1 MARLAALHQPCGS
14 VDDATRAFWPSYPR
28 FRAAASLALEFPT
41 NAGFLLPRRL
51 QMNKF
56 PTSGWFSDRCSLENS
71 QAERGTRGRMT
82 PMRSGV
88 GCCSPM
94 PTLAA
99 VPTGCSRHTRRLE
112 SKANWKG
119 HLELMPSHT
128 SAGIPRVLSLA
139 QPTADSLHL
148 GNFLGA
154 LRQWVPLQEDHEA
167 FYGIA
172 DLHALTVATP
182 PEVLRERILRS
193 AAQLIA
199 AGIDPAKA
207 TVFRQSQVAEHTQ
220 LSWVLGC
227 LTGYGQAQR
236 MTQFK
241 DKAAKMGPKATNV
254 GLFTYPVLMA
264 ADILL
269 YQADQVPVGEDQRQ
283 HLELTRDLAAR
294 FNSRYGD
301 TFVVP
306 EPYILPSVGRIA
318 DLAEPHSKMS
328 KSLSSPTGL
337 IELLDDPAVNVRKI
351 KSAVTDSG
359 REIVFDDVNK
369 PGVSNLLT
377 ILAALTGTPIDAL
390 VKRFEGQGY
399 GDLKS
404 AVADAVSEFAVPYR
418 KRTLELMDE
427 RSELES
433 ILAKGAD
440 RAREVASATL
450 ADVYEKVGVA

>member
-1 MARLAALHQPCGS
+1 MAPPNG
-14 VDDATRAFWPSYPR
+14 
-28 FRAAASLALEFPT
+28 
-41 NAGFLLPRRL
+41 AGR
-51 QMNKF
+51 
-56 PTSGWFSDRCSLENS
+56 
-71 QAERGTRGRMT
+71 
-82 PMRSGV
+82 
-88 GCCSPM
+88 
-94 PTLAA
+94 
-99 VPTGCSRHTRRLE
+99 
-112 SKANWKG
+112 
-119 HLELMPSHT
+119 
-128 SAGIPRVLSLA
+128 PRVLSLA

-172 DLHALTVATP
+172 DLHALTVATEP
-182 PEVLRERILRS
+182 RVLRERTLRS
-193 AAQLIA
+193 AAQLLA

-207 TVFRQSQVAEHTQ
+207 TVFLQSQVPEHTQ
-220 LSWVLGC
+220 LGWVLGC
-227 LTGYGQAQR
+227 ITGFGQAQR

-241 DKAAKMGPKATNV
+241 DKAARTGPEATNV

-269 YQADQVPVGEDQRQ
+269 YQTDQVPVGEDQRQ
-283 HLELTRDLAAR
+283 HLELTRDLAER
-294 FNSRYGD
+294 FNSRYGP

-318 DLAEPHSKMS
+318 DLAEPGMKMS
-328 KSLSSPTGL
+328 KSLSSPTGI
-337 IELLDDPAVNVRKI
+337 IELLDDPAINIRKI

-359 REIVFDDVNK
+359 REIIFDEVNK

-377 ILAALTGTPIDAL
+377 ILSALTGTPVDAL
-390 VKRFEGQGY
+390 VAEFAGRGY

-404 AVADAVSEFAVPYR
+404 AVAEAVTSFATPYR
-418 KRTLELMDE
+418 TRTLELMEE
-427 RSELES
+427 RGELES

-450 ADVYEKVGVA
+450 ANVYANVGIA